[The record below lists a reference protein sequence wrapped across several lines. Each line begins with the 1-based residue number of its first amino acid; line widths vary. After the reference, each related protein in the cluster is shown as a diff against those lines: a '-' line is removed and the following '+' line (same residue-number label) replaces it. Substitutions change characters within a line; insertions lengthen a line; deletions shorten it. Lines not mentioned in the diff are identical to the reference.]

1 MDSGP
6 ISRRRLLRSAGAA
19 AVSLLAAAC
28 GADSASST
36 PDPAARVELV
46 YQDWRTPWFPPMV
59 RPLLD
64 AFHQEQPGLRV
75 YFVPDPVDLEE
86 RMLFDL
92 EAGTAADVFQGC
104 CTHFPAWAQAGYLLD
119 LRPYIEADLD
129 QATIADWDP
138 AQYRALSTRD
148 GRQFGL
154 PKYHGALALYY
165 NKDLFDEHGVPYPD
179 GTWDHDDYLEAMRK
193 LTRGRQDDPQ
203 RGPWGSMMDVS
214 WDRVQVHINAWGGHL
229 VDPDDPSRSRM
240 GEPEAVAAV
249 EWLRARMWD
258 DQVMATLPA
267 VGGMS
272 PVDAFVAGRVAMLED
287 GSWSLRDILT
297 RATFRIGVAPFPSGP
312 AGRVTLATTDGYGI
326 FAGTRHPDEAWELL
340 KFLIS
345 KDYGRAMARAHLLQ
359 PARATLVDDWIGYV
373 HQEFP
378 DRASEMDLGVFAE
391 GHRAGYSVVAEIFAN
406 MAPAKAIAQDAWD
419 QILTL
424 GQAPAERM
432 IEVSERIQA
441 LQGETAS

>member
-1 MDSGP
+1 
-6 ISRRRLLRSAGAA
+6 
-19 AVSLLAAAC
+19 
-28 GADSASST
+28 
-36 PDPAARVELV
+36 
-46 YQDWRTPWFPPMV
+46 
-59 RPLLD
+59 
-64 AFHQEQPGLRV
+64 
-75 YFVPDPVDLEE
+75 
-86 RMLFDL
+86 
-92 EAGTAADVFQGC
+92 
-104 CTHFPAWAQAGYLLD
+104 
-119 LRPYIEADLD
+119 
-129 QATIADWDP
+129 
-138 AQYRALSTRD
+138 
-148 GRQFGL
+148 
-154 PKYHGALALYY
+154 
-165 NKDLFDEHGVPYPD
+165 
-179 GTWDHDDYLEAMRK
+179 
-193 LTRGRQDDPQ
+193 
-203 RGPWGSMMDVS
+203 
-214 WDRVQVHINAWGGHL
+214 
-229 VDPDDPSRSRM
+229 
-240 GEPEAVAAV
+240 
-249 EWLRARMWD
+249 
-258 DQVMATLPA
+258 
-267 VGGMS
+267 
-272 PVDAFVAGRVAMLED
+272 MLED